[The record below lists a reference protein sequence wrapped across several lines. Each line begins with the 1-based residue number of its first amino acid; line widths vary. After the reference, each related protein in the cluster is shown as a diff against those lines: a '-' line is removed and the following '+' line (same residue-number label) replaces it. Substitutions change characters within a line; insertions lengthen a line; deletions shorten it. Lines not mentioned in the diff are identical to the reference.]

1 MRFRKRTDAMI
12 IEAAPNY
19 ELLTPKEISQKY
31 ERWIDDGEKWVP
43 FEEYYGD
50 ATILVNGEE
59 MPVKEYVESTD
70 FKIPVMKRS
79 D

>member
-1 MRFRKRTDAMI
+1 MIFRRFRKNNKRN
-12 IEAAPNY
+12 EPNY

-31 ERWIDDGEKWVP
+31 ERWVDDGEKWVP

-70 FKIPVMKRS
+70 FKIPVMKRPG
-79 D
+79 

>member
-1 MRFRKRTDAMI
+1 MFERLKKENRKEADARF
-12 IEAAPNY
+12 

-50 ATILVNGEE
+50 ATVLANGKEYSI
-59 MPVKEYVESTD
+59 KEYVESTD
-70 FKIPVMKRS
+70 FKIPVMKRP